1 MIVDVTISRRSFVFG
16 QSHVFGSVACVE
28 STSLLLTPQ
37 PTRRNLLPLKFA
49 QNHRHKNEKR
59 PLSVDVRRSKTSY
72 CLLIRDVLLRIS
84 KACVQMEEVMKLD
97 LHVTGIATMIII
109 IIVTIIIRHFH
120 ISHNAPYLHKHCF
133 QFLFGRL

>member
-37 PTRRNLLPLKFA
+37 
-49 QNHRHKNEKR
+49 
-59 PLSVDVRRSKTSY
+59 
-72 CLLIRDVLLRIS
+72 S
-84 KACVQMEEVMKLD
+84 KACVQREEVMKLD

-109 IIVTIIIRHFH
+109 IIVIIIIRHFH
-120 ISHNAPYLHKHCF
+120 ISHNAPCLLPKILHKHCF
-133 QFLFGRL
+133 EFLFGRL

>member
-49 QNHRHKNEKR
+49 QNHRPKMKKDHFRLTCVAQKR
-59 PLSVDVRRSKTSY
+59 LMSSNPRRIIEDKQSLCAEGGSHEVRSSRHWYSHDDYNNNRNNNHTPLS
-72 CLLIRDVLLRIS
+72 
-84 KACVQMEEVMKLD
+84 
-97 LHVTGIATMIII
+97 
-109 IIVTIIIRHFH
+109 HF
-120 ISHNAPYLHKHCF
+120 P
-133 QFLFGRL
+133 